1 MQHIWEIRTVMGR
14 LGVLLLNLGGPEQ
27 LSDVRPFLFN
37 LFSDPEIIRIP
48 IAALQ
53 KPLAWIISTSRAKK
67 SQANYQKIGGG
78 SPLRRITEEQAR
90 ALERQLQAQGE
101 DAKVYIG
108 MRYWHPFTEGALAE
122 IKRDEIEQLVILP
135 LYPQFSIS
143 TSGSS
148 FRLIEKIWQENP
160 QLQPPQYTVIADWY
174 KEPGYLQAMTE
185 LIATEIDKCPNPD
198 RAHVFFSAHGVPVS
212 YIEEAGDPY
221 QAEIEECTKLVMQ
234 TLGRKNE
241 YSLAYQS
248 KVGPIEWL
256 QPYTEDAIVGLAAQ
270 GVSDLVVVPI
280 SFVSEHIETLEE
292 IDIEYREVAEEA
304 GIHTFN
310 RVPALDTNPIFI
322 QAMVDLV
329 LRAAAAPSLDIDTVT
344 KMKKKIKMYPQEK
357 WEMGL
362 TNAAEVWNGRLAML
376 GFIGIVVELISGRGP
391 LHLFGI
397 L

>member
-1 MQHIWEIRTVMGR
+1 MGR

-90 ALERQLQAQGE
+90 ALETQLRAQGE

-108 MRYWHPFTEGALAE
+108 MRYWHPFTEEALAQIE
-122 IKRDEIEQLVILP
+122 QDDIEQLVILP

-148 FRLIEKIWQENP
+148 FRLIEKIWSENP
-160 QLQPPQYTVIADWY
+160 QLKPPQYTVIADWY

-212 YIEEAGDPY
+212 YVEEAGDPY
-221 QAEIEECTKLVMQ
+221 QAEIEECTELIMK
-234 TLGRKNE
+234 TLGRQNDR
-241 YSLAYQS
+241 SLAYQS

-256 QPYTEDAIVGLAAQ
+256 KPYTEDAIVELAAK
-270 GVSDLVVVPI
+270 GVTELVVVPI

-292 IDIEYREVAEEA
+292 IDIEYREIAEEA

-322 QAMVDLV
+322 QTLVDLV
-329 LRAAAAPSLDIDTVT
+329 LRAAAAPSLDIDRVT
-344 KMKKKIKMYPQEK
+344 QMKKRIKMYPQER
-357 WEMGL
+357 WELGL
-362 TNAAEVWNGRLAML
+362 TTAAEVWNGRLAML
-376 GFIGIVVELISGRGP
+376 GFIGIVVELISGRGI
-391 LHLFGI
+391 LHLFG
-397 L
+397 LL

>member
-1 MQHIWEIRTVMGR
+1 MGR

-53 KPLAWIISTSRAKK
+53 KPLAWLISSSRAKK
-67 SQANYQKIGGG
+67 SQANYEKIGGG
-78 SPLRRITEEQAR
+78 SPLRRITEAQAR
-90 ALERQLQAQGE
+90 DLESQLRSRGE

-108 MRYWHPFTEGALAE
+108 MRYWHPFTEDALAQ
-122 IKRDEIEQLVILP
+122 IKQDAIEQLVILP

-148 FRLIEKIWQENP
+148 FRLIEKIWNENP
-160 QLQPPQYTVIADWY
+160 QLKPPKYTVIADWY
-174 KEPGYLQAMTE
+174 KEPGYLQAMSD
-185 LIATEIDKCPNPD
+185 LICAQIDKCPDPD
-198 RAHVFFSAHGVPVS
+198 NAHVFFSAHGVPVS
-212 YIEEAGDPY
+212 YVEEAGDPY
-221 QAEIEECTKLVMQ
+221 QTEIEECTELIMQ
-234 TLGRKNE
+234 TIGRKNAH
-241 YSLAYQS
+241 SLAYQS

-256 QPYTEDAIVGLAAQ
+256 KPYTEDAIVELADK
-270 GVSDLVVVPI
+270 GVSELVVVPI

-292 IDIEYREVAEEA
+292 IDIEYREIAEEA

-322 QAMVDLV
+322 QTLVDLV
-329 LRAAAAPSLDIDTVT
+329 LRAAAAPNLDIDRVT
-344 KMKKKIKMYPQEK
+344 QMKKKIKMYPQEK

-362 TNAAEVWNGRLAML
+362 TTAAEVWNGRLAML

>member
-1 MQHIWEIRTVMGR
+1 MGR

-53 KPLAWIISTSRAKK
+53 KPLAWLISTSRAKK
-67 SQANYQKIGGG
+67 SQANYEKIGGG

-90 ALERQLQAQGE
+90 ALEAGLRSQGE

-108 MRYWHPFTEGALAE
+108 MRYWHPFTEDALTQ
-122 IKRDEIEQLVILP
+122 IKQDGIEQLVILP

-148 FRLIEKIWQENP
+148 FRLIEKIWSENP
-160 QLQPPQYTVIADWY
+160 HLKPAQYTVVADWY

-185 LIATEIDKCPNPD
+185 LIATQIDKCPHPD
-198 RAHVFFSAHGVPVS
+198 EAHVFFSAHGVPVS
-212 YIEEAGDPY
+212 YIKEAGDPY
-221 QAEIEECTKLVMQ
+221 QAEIEDCTKLIMQ
-234 TLGRKNE
+234 TLGRKNDH
-241 YSLAYQS
+241 SLAYQS
-248 KVGPIEWL
+248 KVGPVEWL
-256 QPYTEDAIVGLAAQ
+256 QPYTEDAIVGLASQ
-270 GVSDLVVVPI
+270 GVGELVVVPI

-292 IDIEYREVAEEA
+292 IDIEYREIAEEA
-304 GIHTFN
+304 GVHVFN
-310 RVPALDTNPIFI
+310 RVPALDTNPVFI
-322 QAMVDLV
+322 QTLVDIV
-329 LRAAAAPSLDIDTVT
+329 LAAAKAPSLDIARVT
-344 KMKKKIKMYPQEK
+344 QMKKKIKMYPQEK

-362 TNAAEVWNGRLAML
+362 TTAAEVWNGRLAML
-376 GFIGIVVELISGRGP
+376 GFIGIVVELMSGRGP

>member
-1 MQHIWEIRTVMGR
+1 MGR

-48 IAALQ
+48 ISAFQ
-53 KPLAWIISTSRAKK
+53 KPLAWIISTSRFKK
-67 SQANYQKIGGG
+67 SRANYEKIGGG
-78 SPLRRITEEQAR
+78 SPLRRITELQAR

-108 MRYWHPFTEGALAE
+108 MRYWHPFTEDAIAR
-122 IKRDEIEQLVILP
+122 IKQDGIEQLVILP

-148 FRLIEKIWQENP
+148 FRLIEKIWKENP
-160 QLQPPQYTVIADWY
+160 QLQPPKYTVIPDWY
-174 KEPGYLQAMTE
+174 KEPGYLRAMSE
-185 LIATEIDKCPNPD
+185 SIAIEIDKCPNPD

-212 YIEEAGDPY
+212 YVEEAGDPY
-221 QAEIEECTKLVMQ
+221 QLEIEDCTKLIMQ
-234 TLGRKNE
+234 TLGRDNE
-241 YSLAYQS
+241 HSLAYQS

-256 QPYTEDAIVGLAAQ
+256 QPYTEDGIVQLAQQ
-270 GVSDLVVVPI
+270 GVTDLVVVPI

-292 IDIEYREVAEEA
+292 IDIEYREIAEAA

-310 RVPALDTNPIFI
+310 RVPALDTNPVFI
-322 QAMVDLV
+322 QTLVDLV
-329 LRAAAAPSLDIDTVT
+329 LKAAAAPALDIAQVT
-344 KMKKKIKMYPQEK
+344 QMKKKIKMYPQEK

-376 GFIGIVVELISGRGP
+376 GFIGVIVEIFTGRGP

>member
-1 MQHIWEIRTVMGR
+1 MGR

-90 ALERQLQAQGE
+90 ALETQLRAQGE

-108 MRYWHPFTEGALAE
+108 MRYWHPFTEEALAQIE
-122 IKRDEIEQLVILP
+122 QDGIEQLVILP

-148 FRLIEKIWQENP
+148 FRLIEKIWSENP
-160 QLQPPQYTVIADWY
+160 HLKPPQYTVIADWY
-174 KEPGYLQAMTE
+174 KEPGYLRAMTE
-185 LIATEIDKCPNPD
+185 LIATQIDKCPNPD

-212 YIEEAGDPY
+212 YVEEAGDPY
-221 QAEIEECTKLVMQ
+221 QAEIEECTELIMK
-234 TLGRKNE
+234 TLGRQNDR
-241 YSLAYQS
+241 SLAYQS

-256 QPYTEDAIVGLAAQ
+256 KPYTEDAIVELAAK
-270 GVSDLVVVPI
+270 GVTELVVVPI

-292 IDIEYREVAEEA
+292 IDIEYREIAEEA

-322 QAMVDLV
+322 QTLVDLV
-329 LRAAAAPSLDIDTVT
+329 LRAAAAPSLDIDRVT
-344 KMKKKIKMYPQEK
+344 QMKKRIKMYPQER
-357 WEMGL
+357 WELGL
-362 TNAAEVWNGRLAML
+362 TTAAEIWNGRLAML
-376 GFIGIVVELISGRGP
+376 GFIGIVVELISGRGI
-391 LHLFGI
+391 LHLFG
-397 L
+397 LL

>member
-1 MQHIWEIRTVMGR
+1 MGR

-90 ALERQLQAQGE
+90 ALETQLRAQGE

-108 MRYWHPFTEGALAE
+108 MRYWYPFTEEALAQIE
-122 IKRDEIEQLVILP
+122 EDGIEQLVILP

-148 FRLIEKIWQENP
+148 FRLIEKIWSENP
-160 QLQPPQYTVIADWY
+160 QLKPPQYTVIADWY

-212 YIEEAGDPY
+212 YVEEAGDPY
-221 QAEIEECTKLVMQ
+221 QAEIEECTELIMK
-234 TLGRKNE
+234 TLGRQNDR
-241 YSLAYQS
+241 SLAYQS

-256 QPYTEDAIVGLAAQ
+256 KPYTEDAIVELAAK
-270 GVSDLVVVPI
+270 GVTELVVVPI

-292 IDIEYREVAEEA
+292 IDIEYREIAEEA

-322 QAMVDLV
+322 QTLVDLV
-329 LRAAAAPSLDIDTVT
+329 LRAAAAPSLDIDRVT
-344 KMKKKIKMYPQEK
+344 QMKKRIKMYPQER
-357 WEMGL
+357 WELGL
-362 TNAAEVWNGRLAML
+362 TTAAEVWNGRLAML
-376 GFIGIVVELISGRGP
+376 GFIGIVVELISGRGI
-391 LHLFGI
+391 LHLFG
-397 L
+397 LL

>member
-1 MQHIWEIRTVMGR
+1 MGR

-48 IAALQ
+48 IAAFQ

-67 SQANYQKIGGG
+67 SQANYEKIGGG
-78 SPLRRITEEQAR
+78 SPLRRITEAQAR
-90 ALERQLQAQGE
+90 ALESQLRSQGE

-108 MRYWHPFTEGALAE
+108 MRYWHPFTEDALAQ
-122 IKRDEIEQLVILP
+122 IKQDGIEQLVILP

-148 FRLIEKIWQENP
+148 FRLIEKIWNENP
-160 QLQPPQYTVIADWY
+160 HLKPPQYTVIADWY
-174 KEPGYLQAMTE
+174 QEPGYLQAMSE

-198 RAHVFFSAHGVPVS
+198 LAHVFFSAHGVPVS
-212 YIEEAGDPY
+212 YVEEAGDPY
-221 QAEIEECTKLVMQ
+221 QTEIEECTELIMQ
-234 TLGRKNE
+234 KIGRQNNH
-241 YSLAYQS
+241 SLAYQS

-256 QPYTEDAIVGLAAQ
+256 QPYTEDAIVGLAEK
-270 GVSDLVVVPI
+270 GVTELVVVPI

-292 IDIEYREVAEEA
+292 IDIEYREIAEEA

-310 RVPALDTNPIFI
+310 RVPALDTNPVFI
-322 QAMVDLV
+322 QTLVDLV
-329 LRAAAAPSLDIDTVT
+329 LRAAAAPSLDIDRVT
-344 KMKKKIKMYPQEK
+344 QMKKKIKMYPQEK
-357 WEMGL
+357 WEWGL
-362 TNAAEVWNGRLAML
+362 TTAAEVWNGRLAML

>member
-1 MQHIWEIRTVMGR
+1 MGR

-67 SQANYQKIGGG
+67 SQANYEKIGGG
-78 SPLRRITEEQAR
+78 SPLRRITDDQAR
-90 ALERQLQAQGE
+90 AIETQLRLQGE
-101 DAKVYIG
+101 DAKVYVG
-108 MRYWHPFTEGALAE
+108 MRYWHPFTEDALAE

-148 FRLIEKIWQENP
+148 FRLIEKIWRENP

-174 KEPGYLQAMTE
+174 KEPGYLQAMTG
-185 LIATEIDKCPNPD
+185 LIATEIDKCPDPD

-212 YIEEAGDPY
+212 YVQEAGDPY
-221 QAEIEECTKLVMQ
+221 QTEIEDCTKVIMQ
-234 TLGRKNE
+234 TLGRSND

-256 QPYTEDAIVGLAAQ
+256 QPYTEDAIVGLAER
-270 GVSDLVVVPI
+270 GITDLVVVPI

-292 IDIEYREVAEEA
+292 IDIEYRELAEEA

-322 QAMVDLV
+322 QALVDLV
-329 LRAAAAPSLDIDTVT
+329 LRAAAAPSLDIAQVT
-344 KMKKKIKMYPQEK
+344 QMKKKIKMYPQEQ
-357 WEMGL
+357 WEWGL

-376 GFIGIVVELISGRGP
+376 GFIGIVVELITGRGP

>member
-1 MQHIWEIRTVMGR
+1 MGR

-53 KPLAWIISTSRAKK
+53 KPLAWLISTSRSKK
-67 SQANYQKIGGG
+67 SQANYEKIGGG

-90 ALERQLQAQGE
+90 ALEHQLQLRGE

-108 MRYWHPFTEGALAE
+108 MRYWHPFTEDALTQ
-122 IKRDEIEQLVILP
+122 IKQDNIEQLVILP

-160 QLQPPQYTVIADWY
+160 ELKPPQYTVIADWY
-174 KEPGYLQAMTE
+174 QEPGYLQAMSE
-185 LIATEIDKCPNPD
+185 LITAQIDRCPNPD

-212 YIEEAGDPY
+212 YVQEAGDPY
-221 QAEIEECTKLVMQ
+221 QAEIEECSKLIVQ
-234 TLGRKNE
+234 TMGRKND

-270 GVSDLVVVPI
+270 GVTELVVVPI

-292 IDIEYREVAEEA
+292 IDIEYREIAEAA

-310 RVPALDTNPIFI
+310 RVPALDTNPVFI
-322 QAMVDLV
+322 QTLVDLV
-329 LRAAAAPSLDIDTVT
+329 LRATTAPSLELDRVT
-344 KMKKKIKMYPQEK
+344 QMKKKIKMYPQEK

-362 TNAAEVWNGRLAML
+362 TTAAEVWNGRLAML

>member
-1 MQHIWEIRTVMGR
+1 MGR

-53 KPLAWIISTSRAKK
+53 KPLAWLISTSRAKK
-67 SQANYQKIGGG
+67 SQANYEKIGGG
-78 SPLRRITEEQAR
+78 SPLRRITEAQAR
-90 ALERQLQAQGE
+90 ALESQLRSRGE

-108 MRYWHPFTEGALAE
+108 MRYWHPFTEDALAQ
-122 IKRDEIEQLVILP
+122 IKQDAIEQLVILP

-148 FRLIEKIWQENP
+148 FRLIEKIWNENP
-160 QLQPPQYTVIADWY
+160 QLKPPKYTVIADWY
-174 KEPGYLQAMTE
+174 KEPGYLQAMSE
-185 LIATEIDKCPNPD
+185 LICAQIDRCPDPD
-198 RAHVFFSAHGVPVS
+198 NAHVFFSAHGVPVS
-212 YIEEAGDPY
+212 YVEEAGDPY
-221 QAEIEECTKLVMQ
+221 QTEIEECTELIMQ
-234 TLGRKNE
+234 TIGRKNAH
-241 YSLAYQS
+241 SLAYQS

-256 QPYTEDAIVGLAAQ
+256 QPYTEDAIVELADK
-270 GVSDLVVVPI
+270 GVNELVVVPI

-292 IDIEYREVAEEA
+292 IDIEYREIAEEA

-322 QAMVDLV
+322 ETLVDLV
-329 LRAAAAPSLDIDTVT
+329 LRAAAAPSLDIDRVT
-344 KMKKKIKMYPQEK
+344 QMKKKIKMYPQEK
-357 WEMGL
+357 WEWGL
-362 TNAAEVWNGRLAML
+362 TTAAEVWNGRLAML